1 MIKTHIYI
9 YTHLLISLQPK
20 NSQKYIYIYK
30 SHPLLCPSLVVNGQ
44 RMGLSLRMRRR
55 GGEKK
60 VITPVMSCSEE
71 EETTIPSQF
80 QCPISYD
87 LMKDPVIIASGITYD
102 RESIEKWFEAGYQTC
117 PVTNTVL
124 TNLEQ
129 IPNHT
134 IRRMIQG
141 WCGSSLGGGMK
152 RIPTPRVPVTN
163 HQVSEICGK
172 LFTAT
177 RRGDNAACSEM
188 VTKMKK
194 LGKES
199 ERNQKCVKENG
210 AGLVLCVCF
219 DAFSENAN
227 ATVLLEDIVSLLTW
241 MLPIGSEGQA
251 KLTSTSSFNRLV
263 EFIMSGDQNAAF
275 LVKELL
281 ELNEAHVHALTKIN
295 GVEEAFL
302 KSILQESTCV
312 NSLISIHN
320 IISVKPETI
329 SRFLELDL
337 VTLIVEMLVDS
348 ENSVCENALMVLNA
362 ICETNKG
369 REKLRR
375 NELVIPILVKKI
387 LKISEKKNLVSVMWK
402 ICKSG
407 DGSEVEEALRLG
419 AFKKLVVMLQVGCG
433 EGTKEKVTE
442 LLKMMNKVMKMNGF
456 VERSDSSNEFKHV
469 KKPF

>member
-1 MIKTHIYI
+1 
-9 YTHLLISLQPK
+9 
-20 NSQKYIYIYK
+20 
-30 SHPLLCPSLVVNGQ
+30 
-44 RMGLSLRMRRR
+44 MGLSLRMRLR
-55 GGEKK
+55 GGTKK
-60 VITPVMSCSEE
+60 EIITPVMMSCSEE
-71 EETTIPSQF
+71 EEEVTIPSQF

-124 TNLEQ
+124 SNLEQ

-134 IRRMIQG
+134 IRRMIQE
-141 WCGSSLGGGMK
+141 WCGSSLGGGIE
-152 RIPTPRVPVTN
+152 RIPTPRVPVTS

-172 LFTAT
+172 LSTAT
-177 RRGDNAACSEM
+177 RLSDYGACKEM
-188 VTKMKK
+188 VTKMKT

-199 ERNQKCVKENG
+199 ERNRKCVKENG
-210 AGLVLCVCF
+210 VGLVLCVCF

-227 ATVLLEDIVSLLTW
+227 AVSLLEDIVSLLTW
-241 MLPIGSEGQA
+241 MLPIGSEAQA
-251 KLTSTSSFNRLV
+251 KLTTTSSFRRLV
-263 EFIMSGDQNAAF
+263 KLLRNGDQNAAF

-295 GVEEAFL
+295 GVEKAFL

-337 VTLIVEMLVDS
+337 VTLTVEMLVDS

-362 ICETNKG
+362 ICESNKG
-369 REKLRR
+369 REEVRR

-387 LKISEKKNLVSVMWK
+387 LKVSEKKNLVSVMWK